1 MQIIKESLK
10 LSRRLNSVCGWLK
23 WLFDVKVNDWI
34 IQREWFPND
43 NFTFYI
49 TDFESLQWHP
59 IALLGLSTVLGCFT
73 QAGKRPGRWSHSTWQ
88 LLSLLCLLWATGLGF
103 TLGKGREKADLD
115 LLVLKLFKRKKAGKV
130 YIFNEIGVLRAC
142 KWSCCWVGFLT
153 ASKLTKI
160 IQVLTWVS
168 WCWCLHCP

>member
-10 LSRRLNSVCGWLK
+10 LSRRLNCVCGWLE

-59 IALLGLSTVLGCFT
+59 IALLGPSALFICFT
-73 QAGKRPGRWSHSTWQ
+73 PAGKCPGRWSHSTWQ
-88 LLSLLCLLWATGLGF
+88 LLSCLLWATGLGF
-103 TLGKGREKADLD
+103 PLGKGREKAALD
-115 LLVLKLFKRKKAGKV
+115 LLVLGLFKRKKAGKA
-130 YIFNEIGVLRAC
+130 YIFSEIVFFHAC
-142 KWSCCWVGFLT
+142 KWSWCWVVFLS
-153 ASKLTKI
+153 ASK
-160 IQVLTWVS
+160 S
-168 WCWCLHCP
+168 PRSSRY